1 MGPKCHNMCTYCTS
15 TLILSTLN
23 LSVLNRT
30 DMTLKTTVVQVLLI
44 NFRICNVFN
53 LEICIFILTIC
64 HNEENSALG
73 ESRLWRVKNFST
85 EGKKIHSRWPAD
97 SFSGAI
103 SSEWLRSRTLWWPFS
118 WGHSVSHLP
127 PTALFY
133 RFGKRFKGMW
143 SQPPQYRTHY
153 WSQTWG
159 RKINFHRSFVTS
171 HRLLQLDME

>member
-30 DMTLKTTVVQVLLI
+30 DMTSKTTVVQVLLI

-73 ESRLWRVKNFST
+73 ESRLWRVKNFSA
-85 EGKKIHSRWPAD
+85 EGKKSTVAGQQTASVEQSAVNGFAQGLSDGLLVEGIALVIYHPLLYFTDLARD
-97 SFSGAI
+97 SKGC
-103 SSEWLRSRTLWWPFS
+103 
-118 WGHSVSHLP
+118 GHNP
-127 PTALFY
+127 PNTALITDP
-133 RFGKRFKGMW
+133 RHEVVK
-143 SQPPQYRTHY
+143 
-153 WSQTWG
+153 
-159 RKINFHRSFVTS
+159 
-171 HRLLQLDME
+171 